1 MNGASLK
8 PLYTWRSAVAFTH
21 GPKSPTTR
29 HVLLMLGLHMNERSK
44 SCFPSVDS
52 LVQEL
57 GLTKRSLCAHLEIT
71 EREVLRRGH
80 GFKDRGLKGRHF
92 GSQFA
97 PLRAV
102 LRPNRR
108 SFRRLVTQSVAQ
120 SSVPRSTPL
129 ATPDRSLRRWSCL

>member
-8 PLYTWRSAVAFTH
+8 PLYTWRRAVASTH

-71 EREVLRRGH
+71 EREVRRRGH
-80 GFKDRGLKGRHF
+80 GSAG
-92 GSQFA
+92 A
-97 PLRAV
+97 
-102 LRPNRR
+102 RR
-108 SFRRLVTQSVAQ
+108 SGSSVAGLIT
-120 SSVPRSTPL
+120 SKVRLPL
-129 ATPDRSLRRWSCL
+129 AGTNSLSMKSP